1 VKAIRQMTALVVVMM
16 VLCIMPC
23 LLPGEISENVAQNE
37 CDVPVRAQQN
47 GDRVTDISACQNG
60 CRMRYG
66 PAPPMG
72 QSIVERR
79 GAEGRKDP
87 GMTPQ
92 MNSPTLYLQCMEE
105 CERNYWQQFEE
116 DTGGSRRRR

>member
-1 VKAIRQMTALVVVMM
+1 MKAIRQMMALMVVVIAF
-16 VLCIMPC
+16 CSMPC
-23 LLPGEISENVAQNE
+23 LLPGESSENVAQNE
-37 CDVPVRAQQN
+37 CDVLVRAQQN
-47 GDRVTDISACQNG
+47 GGRVTDISACQYG

-66 PAPPMG
+66 PLPPMG

-79 GAEGRKDP
+79 VAEGWKEQ

-92 MNSPTLYLQCMEE
+92 MNNPTLYFQCMEE